1 MIVDNPALS
10 QLHPF
15 TLNRMYQKPTI
26 YNLTLTSI
34 NTEYSQALPE
44 NARKVSIRERSGLVT
59 VKLAYTAGQSGST
72 YVTIP
77 AGTQKY
83 LDGFFLSGIT
93 LYMQSGSV
101 APVVEIEVW
110 TDK

>member
-1 MIVDNPALS
+1 M
-10 QLHPF
+10 H
-15 TLNRMYQKPTI
+15 QKPTI

-34 NTEYSQALPE
+34 NTEYSRALPK
-44 NARKVSIRERSGLVT
+44 NTRKISIRERSGLVA
-59 VKLAYTAGQSGST
+59 VKLAYAVGQSGST

-77 AGTQKY
+77 AGAQKY
-83 LDGFFLSGIT
+83 LDGFYLSGIT